1 MERTNSSSVVAIA
14 ASILIAVAVCCAVGQ
29 NGTTVGSVPV
39 FWLCGL
45 LAFLINWLAFIPAN
59 LAKTERYYDL
69 VGSLTYLSIIGVA
82 VIFTAEL
89 DTRSMLAAVM
99 VTVWALRLG
108 TFLFLRI
115 SKDGHDDR
123 FDEIKVHAVRFLSV
137 WTIQGL
143 WALLTAACALA
154 IITSAS
160 KVTLEWVGKLG
171 VFVWCFGF
179 LIEVVADAQKRAFK
193 GNPEN
198 SGRFISTGLWSWSQH
213 PNYFGEII
221 LWLGM
226 AIMALPVLNDWQW
239 VALISPVFVY
249 LLLTRV
255 SGIPMLAAKA
265 EKRWGSETEYQQYV
279 SSTSKLIPRPPTH

>member
-14 ASILIAVAVCCAVGQ
+14 ASILIAVAVCFAVGQ

-123 FDEIKVHAVRFLSV
+123 FDEIKVHAVRFLSA
-137 WTIQGL
+137 WTIQAL

-154 IITSAS
+154 IITSAN

-171 VFVWCFGF
+171 VIVWCFGF

-198 SGRFISTGLWSWSQH
+198 SGRL
-213 PNYFGEII
+213 
-221 LWLGM
+221 
-226 AIMALPVLNDWQW
+226 
-239 VALISPVFVY
+239 
-249 LLLTRV
+249 V
-255 SGIPMLAAKA
+255 SA
-265 EKRWGSETEYQQYV
+265 
-279 SSTSKLIPRPPTH
+279 SKLFR